1 MPRFTSHR
9 FLLTDTRVPRNT
21 KELVGSVG
29 KQKVEEPVR
38 VENILGDIQRVVET
52 ASSVL
57 SGSGSNE
64 SLAVR
69 RLFVPCTLVSDT
81 EVFQTLIDENHRLL
95 DQLHVSHPSL
105 EAVRRITSAKP
116 YNLATKLTGAGGGG
130 CAVTLIP
137 EGQSRLSFSLQGT
150 VLYCSPCPL

>member
-29 KQKVEEPVR
+29 KQRVEEPAR
-38 VENILGDIQRVVET
+38 VEKILDDIQGVVEK

-57 SGSGSNE
+57 SGSGGKE

-69 RLFVPCTLVSDT
+69 CLFVARTLVSDT
-81 EVFQTLIDENHRLL
+81 ELSQTLIDDNHTLL
-95 DQLHVSHPSL
+95 DQLRVSHPSL
-105 EAVRRITSAKP
+105 EAVRRITSADP

-137 EGQSRLSFSLQGT
+137 GGQ
-150 VLYCSPCPL
+150 